1 MGDGAKRLLELKARY
16 EDLGK
21 ARALLQ
27 GAEHVGTF
35 RQVDT
40 YFSLGERRLKLRT
53 FEGQADG
60 QLVYYERPDQG
71 GVKESRVLLAA
82 LPDGRAVLE
91 ILRRAF
97 PVKAEI
103 RKTREVYRLQGVQ
116 VHLDVVQ
123 GLGRFLEFEK
133 TVTDD
138 TDLEEGRKRLE
149 ELRGYFQIPEEDVM
163 ASSYSDLLES

>member
-91 ILRRAF
+91 ILRRTF